1 MLKQSMSQGLSKIIV
16 IFTLVLFT
24 ILNCC
29 SSKNEREDIILVHVK
44 IFDKKIEK
52 PRSNDTIVV
61 RVVKK
66 PLFSMRQYKAIEK
79 KVTNNSGFI
88 SIELNKWKRY
98 SFNVYGS
105 DGNFTFDELEIN
117 NLKKGDTIF
126 ISMDSSKNKLQWKR
140 E

>member
-66 PLFSMRQYKAIEK
+66 PLFNMRQYKAIEK